1 MDDNLIIEDNVLKGY
16 RQSKIITVTIP
27 EGIVAI
33 CDNAFSDFPNL
44 MNITLPKSLSK
55 IGNGVFQNCPKLTEI
70 DLTDIAVIGEKAF
83 SGCTALQNVLFGNR
97 ITYLANAIFLGCSS
111 LTEIILPENI
121 AYIGC
126 ECFKDCTS
134 LTAIKYDGVMEIDN
148 NAFENCGGFC
158 NLALPKSLAHIS
170 PNAFSFCKLL
180 DTVTVQNRFI
190 DIDET
195 AFDYNNR
202 FIFKA
207 VQFSTARSF
216 ALQNGYKFHPV
227 ILNDEYGIISGEQ
240 LDILAKS
247 GILLFAKKDSKN
259 EGKIL
264 IRYDTSAKDRIIE
277 LIGGIQND

>member
-1 MDDNLIIEDNVLKGY
+1 MFFLEKG
-16 RQSKIITVTIP
+16 K
-27 EGIVAI
+27 
-33 CDNAFSDFPNL
+33 
-44 MNITLPKSLSK
+44 
-55 IGNGVFQNCPKLTEI
+55 
-70 DLTDIAVIGEKAF
+70 
-83 SGCTALQNVLFGNR
+83 R

-207 VQFSTARSF
+207 VQFSTAQSF

-259 EGKIL
+259 EDKTL
-264 IRYDTSAKDRIIE
+264 IQYDTSAKDRIIE
-277 LIGGIQND
+277 LIGGIQNDL

>member
-1 MDDNLIIEDNVLKGY
+1 
-16 RQSKIITVTIP
+16 
-27 EGIVAI
+27 
-33 CDNAFSDFPNL
+33 
-44 MNITLPKSLSK
+44 
-55 IGNGVFQNCPKLTEI
+55 
-70 DLTDIAVIGEKAF
+70 
-83 SGCTALQNVLFGNR
+83 
-97 ITYLANAIFLGCSS
+97 
-111 LTEIILPENI
+111 
-121 AYIGC
+121 
-126 ECFKDCTS
+126 
-134 LTAIKYDGVMEIDN
+134 MEIDN

-170 PNAFSFCKLL
+170 PNAFSFCKFL

-207 VQFSTARSF
+207 VQFSTAQSF

-259 EGKIL
+259 EDKTL
-264 IRYDTSAKDRIIE
+264 IQYDTSAKDRIIE
-277 LIGGIQND
+277 LIGGIQNDL